1 MAPSITA
8 KLKLQFGG
16 DDNQVVS
23 VSSSLWQDLQG
34 SNKDG
39 PVTIS
44 INIPS
49 LVKPIPLSSSN
60 TTLLESFLAYAK
72 PHSSEVGNEKI
83 VYASSYLIK
92 SVYGAD
98 ALSRLNEEEQEE
110 DDDDETNESALESI
124 CDIVIKQISLIDLD
138 ELILG
143 ALDVKSFEFA
153 QKDHEGLEKL
163 FKTEQPIILRS
174 GNHYKINGF
183 SFEVLMTSPVQQGC
197 FVSDYTKILVVDLSS
212 SQSNESTPVSTP
224 PTTTH
229 YGDMLTP
236 SSFSLLN
243 ESSSSSIS
251 KTPDLVQP
259 QEFTAHILKQKWP
272 EARLFPTPHPNDDD
286 ENRLF
291 INVKDLAKCNVFSG
305 DWVLASANDSKKSR
319 LCRVYGV
326 DVQSDEDVDDD
337 LDNLGDL
344 DESKLIS
351 PVYLPPVLYYNLG
364 LPLPPSTDQP
374 TVCLTRL
381 AIPPPKEGPPLASAV
396 SIARI
401 ASPSLMD
408 KSLQSAF
415 LDALKE
421 WFESKERI
429 VCNGDIIAIKL
440 DEEKVRLKPLQNGNN
455 NNNENN
461 TNNEDDD
468 INNNNHHLNIY
479 NDQQRKCT
487 TMGYFKV
494 TNLES
499 EKPSTIENNNNNDN
513 DNQVIHPSYYGSGR
527 RIIPSQTQLVQ
538 TGVEQSRVS
547 IGCISHYYDLSEKL
561 PLIRSD
567 VPARSSLV
575 ELITSSLHPL
585 GRDFELSCNALL
597 QGPKGGG
604 KATLVHEV
612 AEDLGVHVY
621 EFSVFDII
629 SDTDAKT
636 EVHLRAKFDKAASLA
651 PCVVL
656 IRSIEGL
663 AKKSAVV
670 ETGQEPL
677 LATVLQECIKS
688 VNKNQ
693 SVTGY
698 PVMVIATTSD
708 VEQLPSSILGCFR
721 HELTIESPDEKT
733 RLKILKNLTFSC
745 PLAPDV
751 SLSSLA
757 TQTAALVG
765 KDLVD
770 LVARTGVLALQRI
783 YGVTMP
789 KDKNETKLIS
799 EDDIHAAGVT
809 LTAADFDSALSEA
822 RASYSDSI
830 GAPKIP
836 NVTWDDVGGLASV
849 KDEILDTIQLPL
861 EHPELFGSGL
871 KKRSGILFYGP
882 PGTGKTLL
890 AKAIATSCSL
900 NFFSVKGPELL
911 NMYIGESEANVR
923 RVFQRAR
930 DAKPCVIFFDEL
942 DSVAPKRGEKG
953 DSGGVMDRI
962 VSQLLAELDGMS
974 EGDSGAGDVF
984 VIGATN
990 RPDLLDP
997 ALLRPGRFDKLL
1009 YLGVSQD
1016 HESQLRIIEALTRKF
1031 RLDPKLDL
1039 ARVAERCPFHYTG
1052 ADFYALCTDAMLKA
1066 MTRVADSIEE
1076 KVKILNQ
1083 ENEKQI
1089 TAQYYL
1095 SHMATQED
1103 IMVQVEEVDFVRAL
1117 EELIP
1122 SVSATEL
1129 AHYSKVREKFEKV
1142 QDEEEEKR
1150 KAEEE
1155 EAAALAAEA
1164 EDIKRA
1170 IEQAKLKQE
1179 KEIESAKLHE
1189 VEELQKQ
1196 QTSSSSSKPSKKSKG
1211 KGKARA

>member
-1 MAPSITA
+1 
-8 KLKLQFGG
+8 
-16 DDNQVVS
+16 
-23 VSSSLWQDLQG
+23 
-34 SNKDG
+34 
-39 PVTIS
+39 
-44 INIPS
+44 
-49 LVKPIPLSSSN
+49 
-60 TTLLESFLAYAK
+60 
-72 PHSSEVGNEKI
+72 
-83 VYASSYLIK
+83 
-92 SVYGAD
+92 
-98 ALSRLNEEEQEE
+98 
-110 DDDDETNESALESI
+110 
-124 CDIVIKQISLIDLD
+124 
-138 ELILG
+138 
-143 ALDVKSFEFA
+143 
-153 QKDHEGLEKL
+153 
-163 FKTEQPIILRS
+163 
-174 GNHYKINGF
+174 
-183 SFEVLMTSPVQQGC
+183 MTSPVQQGYY
-197 FVSDYTKILVVDLSS
+197 VSDYTKILVVDLSLS
-212 SQSNESTPVSTP
+212 S
-224 PTTTH
+224 
-229 YGDMLTP
+229 
-236 SSFSLLN
+236 SSS
-243 ESSSSSIS
+243 SSSSSITDS
-251 KTPDLVQP
+251 TIATSTTNYDMLGSSSSFSILNDSSSTKTPDVAQP
-259 QEFTAHILKQKWP
+259 QEFTAVILKQKWP
-272 EARLFPTPHPNDDD
+272 EARLFPAPYPNDDD
-286 ENRLF
+286 ENRLY

-305 DWVLASANDSKKSR
+305 DWVLASADDSKKSR
-319 LCRVYGV
+319 LCRVYGI
-326 DVQSDEDVDDD
+326 DDHDDNDNEEDDKNNNGQAFV
-337 LDNLGDL
+337 LP
-344 DESKLIS
+344 

-364 LPLPPSTDQP
+364 LPLPPSTATSDKP
-374 TVCLTRL
+374 IVCLTRL
-381 AIPPPKEGPPLASAV
+381 AIPPSKEGPPLASAV

-415 LDALKE
+415 LDALRE

-429 VCNGDIIAIKL
+429 VCNGDVIAIKL
-440 DEEKVRLKPLQNGNN
+440 DEEKVRLKPRQQTSSYNNNAGDSNDN
-455 NNNENN
+455 NNNE
-461 TNNEDDD
+461 DDM
-468 INNNNHHLNIY
+468 NSNHLTIY

-499 EKPSTIENNNNNDN
+499 EKVIENNGNDKDDSN
-513 DNQVIHPSYYGSGR
+513 KKGQVAAVHPAYYGSGR
-527 RIIPSQTQLVQ
+527 RIVPSQTQLVQ
-538 TGVEQSRVS
+538 TGVEQSRVP
-547 IGCISHYYDLSEKL
+547 IGCLSHYYDLSEKL
-561 PLIRSD
+561 PLNRSL
-567 VPARSSLV
+567 VPARSSLI

-604 KATLVHEV
+604 KATLVREV

-621 EFSVFDII
+621 EFSVYDII

-656 IRSIEGL
+656 IRGIEGL
-663 AKKSAVV
+663 AKKSAVI
-670 ETGQEPL
+670 ESGQEPL

-693 SVTGY
+693 SVTGF

-721 HELTIESPDEKT
+721 HELTIEAPDEKT
-733 RLKILKNLTFSC
+733 RLQILKNLTYAC

-751 SLSSLA
+751 SMSSLA

-783 YGVTMP
+783 YAATAP
-789 KDKNETKLIS
+789 NNKDETKIINV
-799 EDDIHAAGVT
+799 DDIHAAGVT

-836 NVTWDDVGGLASV
+836 NVTWDDVGGLANV
-849 KDEILDTIQLPL
+849 KDDILDTIQLPL

-871 KKRSGILFYGP
+871 KKRSGILLYGP

-974 EGDSGAGDVF
+974 EGGEGGGAGDVF

-1031 RLDPKLDL
+1031 RLHPELDL
-1039 ARVAERCPFHYTG
+1039 ARVAEKCPFHYTG

-1066 MTRVADSIEE
+1066 MTRVADTIEE
-1076 KVKILNQ
+1076 KVKTLNQ
-1083 ENEKQI
+1083 EQPEKPI

-1095 SHMATQED
+1095 SHMATPED
-1103 IMVQVEEVDFVRAL
+1103 IMVQVEEIDFIRAL
-1117 EELIP
+1117 EELVP

-1142 QDEEEEKR
+1142 QEEDEDENDDEKR
-1150 KAEEE
+1150 KAEQAHEE
-1155 EAAALAAEA
+1155 EE
-1164 EDIKRA
+1164 IRKA
-1170 IEQAKLKQE
+1170 IEQIKKQE
-1179 KEIESAKLHE
+1179 EEQEAKLHQ
-1189 VEELQKQ
+1189 VEELSKDQRQ
-1196 QTSSSSSKPSKKSKG
+1196 SSSSSSSSSKPSNKKSKG